1 MTLAGRIIRRIASLF
16 QSLRSETKRLVP
28 IAINVVEGVKTVMD
42 SPVDDVLLEVL
53 KKAIPGTADD
63 ILIDKIKEVVKEWLP
78 KIILEMKMVQ
88 SVAEIEDQNEQLK
101 AILAQ
106 FKLNSDES
114 KNIFYHGLASLILEK
129 LSDGK
134 LSWSDSIV
142 ISEYY
147 FKNVVKN

>member
-28 IAINVVEGVKTVMD
+28 IAINVVEGIKAVMD

-53 KKAIPGTADD
+53 KRAIPGTADD
-63 ILIDKIKEVVKEWLP
+63 VLIDKIKEVVKEWLP
-78 KIILEMKMVQ
+78 KIILELKLVEGISQ
-88 SVAEIEDQNEQLK
+88 IEDQNEQLK
-101 AILAQ
+101 AVLAQ
-106 FKLNSDES
+106 FKLSSDES
-114 KNIFYHGLASLILEK
+114 KNIFYHGFCSLILEK

-147 FKNVVKN
+147 FMNVVKK